1 MLSVEAALSR
11 LLAAA
16 DGPLPAEEVPLADA
30 LGRVLSETV
39 HSAFDLPP
47 WDNSAMDGFAV
58 HAADTT
64 QASPAMPV
72 CLRVVGEVRA
82 GGVPGVEV
90 PPGCAVRIA
99 TGAPTPPSVDAVVPV
114 ESTIC
119 PGDQDGSIGVAP
131 SSSVDRATGFS
142 VDEPLAGSCLIVV
155 PVGPGVNIR
164 RRGDDVRQGMTVLE
178 AGEQLGPAQIALAAA
193 VGLCSVRVRRRP
205 VVGVLSTGDELRGP
219 ADDLGRSGIRDAN
232 RPGLMAACRAAGAM
246 AADLGIARDTLESV
260 LAALRPALEGVDAI
274 IVSGG
279 VSVGPFDVVRTA
291 FDEVGSVDLWQ
302 VAIQPGKPFAF
313 GVSNPRERDGRRV
326 LLFGLPGNPAAT
338 LLTFELFVR
347 PVLHRLEG
355 RPATAAADR
364 AITEDC
370 LRASSGR
377 RGFVR
382 VTVARAEDGSVLRDD
397 RGRTRV
403 RLAGGQG
410 SHMLRSMAAA
420 DALAIVREDVGR
432 LEPGDEVEI
441 RWLRP

>member
-1 MLSVEAALSR
+1 MLSVDAALSR

-16 DGPLPAEEVPLADA
+16 DGPLPAEEVPLEDA
-30 LGRVLSETV
+30 LGRDMSETV
-39 HSAFDLPP
+39 QSAFDQPP

-58 HAADTT
+58 YAADTT
-64 QASPAMPV
+64 EASTATPV
-72 CLRVVGEVRA
+72 RLRVVGEVRA
-82 GGVPGVEV
+82 GGVPDLQV
-90 PPGCAVRIA
+90 PRGCAVRIA
-99 TGAPTPPSVDAVVPV
+99 TGAPMPPSVDAVVPV
-114 ESTIC
+114 ESTIG
-119 PGDQDGSIGVAP
+119 PSDQYGSSGVPAP
-131 SSSVDRATGFS
+131 SSVAHASGFR
-142 VDEPLAGSCLIVV
+142 VDEPLAESCLIVV
-155 PVGPGVNIR
+155 SANPGDNIR
-164 RRGDDVRQGMTVLE
+164 RRGDDVRQGMRVLE
-178 AGEQLGPAQIALAAA
+178 AGEQLGPARVALAAA
-193 VGLCSVRVRRRP
+193 VGLGSVRVRRRP

-219 ADDLGRSGIRDAN
+219 GDELGSSGIRDAN
-232 RPGLMAACRAAGAM
+232 RPGLMAACRAAGAT
-246 AADLGIARDTLESV
+246 AADLGIARDSLESV
-260 LAALRPALEGVDAI
+260 LAALLPALDGVDAI

-291 FDEVGSVDLWQ
+291 FDVLGSVDLWQ

-313 GVSNPRERDGRRV
+313 GVSNPRERDGRRI

-347 PVLHRLEG
+347 PVLHQLEG
-355 RPATAAADR
+355 RSATAAADR

-397 RGRTRV
+397 KGRTRV